1 MERTDT
7 DQRAV
12 VSRTSTRDRS
22 LSRYDVALGVIP
34 LFLALPAVS
43 STLAGWPLEP
53 SLAVG
58 AVAGALVVVDVL
70 FVNPPVGRDDGRAGD
85 DAGDGPG
92 RWLGR

>member
-1 MERTDT
+1 MRRTDT

-12 VSRTSTRDRS
+12 VSPTSARERS

-34 LFLALPAVS
+34 LFLALPAVAS
-43 STLAGWPLEP
+43 VLAGWPLEP

-70 FVNPPVGRDDGRAGD
+70 FVNPPVAQADGRVGD
-85 DAGDGPG
+85 EAGDGSG
-92 RWLGR
+92 RRTGN

>member
-12 VSRTSTRDRS
+12 VSRTSTRERS

-34 LFLALPAVS
+34 SFLAFPAVAS
-43 STLAGWPLEP
+43 VLTGWPLEP
-53 SLAVG
+53 LLAVG

-70 FVNPPVGRDDGRAGD
+70 FVNPPVGQGDGRAGD

-92 RWLGR
+92 RRTGN